1 MPGRCRVTTL
11 SAMSDSGNPPHDPY
25 ANPNPY
31 GPPPGGQVPP
41 PYGQPYGQP
50 TQPPY
55 GQPTPPPYGQSYGQ
69 SYGEPYGQPAYG
81 SPGPVY
87 DYAHWG
93 KRVGGY
99 LLDSL
104 FTMLTAIPAYGL
116 LFGGIALGTRN
127 METYTDSAGV
137 SHTTGDWDN
146 AGTPLVILGAVLFL
160 LPLAFF
166 VWNTCLRQGRS
177 GYSLGKGIVGIRL
190 LGESTGQP
198 IGGGMSFVR
207 YLLHMLDSLAC
218 YLGWLWPLWD
228 TKRQTFADK
237 ILNTVVVN
245 QPKQQS

>member
-1 MPGRCRVTTL
+1 
-11 SAMSDSGNPPHDPY
+11 MSDSGNPQDPS
-25 ANPNPY
+25 ANPY
-31 GPPPGGQVPP
+31 GPPPPSAQPAPPPYGQPAPPPYGQPAPPPYGQQPYGQQP
-41 PYGQPYGQP
+41 PYGQPYG
-50 TQPPY
+50 
-55 GQPTPPPYGQSYGQ
+55 TPV
-69 SYGEPYGQPAYG
+69 PA
-81 SPGPVY
+81 Y

-104 FTMLTAIPAYGL
+104 FTLLVSLPAYGL
-116 LFGGIALGTRN
+116 FFAGMAVGSKD

-137 SHTTGDWDN
+137 SHTTGEWDN

-166 VWNTCLRQGRS
+166 IWNTCLRQGRT

-190 LGESTGQP
+190 IGERDGQP

-207 YLLHMLDSLAC
+207 YLLHFLDSLAC

-228 TKRQTFADK
+228 AKRQTFADK
-237 ILNTVVVN
+237 ILSSVVVN
-245 QPKQQS
+245 QPKSQVR

>member
-1 MPGRCRVTTL
+1 
-11 SAMSDSGNPPHDPY
+11 MSDSGTPPHDPY

-41 PYGQPYGQP
+41 PPYGQP
-50 TQPPY
+50 AQ
-55 GQPTPPPYGQSYGQ
+55 PPYGQSYG
-69 SYGEPYGQPAYG
+69 EHYGQPGYG
-81 SPGPVY
+81 APAY

-116 LFGGIALGTRN
+116 LFGGIALGSRN
-127 METYTDSAGV
+127 METYTDAQGV

-166 VWNTCLRQGRS
+166 VWNTCLRQGRT

-190 LGESTGQP
+190 VGESTGQP

-218 YLGWLWPLWD
+218 YIGWLWPLWD
-228 TKRQTFADK
+228 AKRQTFADK
-237 ILNTVVVN
+237 ILSSVVIN

>member
-1 MPGRCRVTTL
+1 MYADEHPRDRPILTTL
-11 SAMSDSGNPPHDPY
+11 SAMSDSGNPPQDPY
-25 ANPNPY
+25 ANPY
-31 GPPPGGQVPP
+31 GAPPPPGQTPP
-41 PYGQPYGQP
+41 PYSQQPPLYGQPYGGQPYGQP
-50 TQPPY
+50 
-55 GQPTPPPYGQSYGQ
+55 GFGA
-69 SYGEPYGQPAYG
+69 PA
-81 SPGPVY
+81 PVY

-104 FTMLTAIPAYGL
+104 FTLLVSVPGYGL

-127 METYTDSAGV
+127 METYTDPYGV
-137 SHTTGDWDN
+137 DHTTGDWDN

-166 VWNTCLRQGRS
+166 VWNTCLRQGRT

-190 LGESTGQP
+190 IGESTGQP
-198 IGGGMSFVR
+198 VGGGMSFVR
-207 YLLHMLDSLAC
+207 YLVHFLDSLAC

-237 ILNTVVVN
+237 ILSTVVVN
-245 QPKQQS
+245 QPKQ